1 VTEAI
6 ETEQTIP
13 LLTPTAEDV
22 FSDVNK
28 RKLFKTRSAMTDF
41 INMGNSVAG
50 QFRLHVTPTGDVWE
64 LVYVN
69 RSEDN

>member
-13 LLTPTAEDV
+13 LLEPKLEDI
-22 FSDVNK
+22 FSDINK
-28 RKLFKTRSAMTDF
+28 RKLFRHRSAMTDF
-41 INMGNSVAG
+41 VNMGNSVAG

-69 RSEDN
+69 REDS

>member
-1 VTEAI
+1 MDKI

-13 LLTPTAEDV
+13 LLEPTLEDI

-28 RKLFKTRSAMTDF
+28 RKLFKTRSALTDF

-69 RSEDN
+69 KEGV

>member
-1 VTEAI
+1 MDKI

-13 LLTPTAEDV
+13 LLEPTLEDI

-28 RKLFKTRSAMTDF
+28 RKLFKTRSALTDF

-69 RSEDN
+69 KEDMQ